1 MPKLSVAHRNIKRR
15 KTVARYKSKRDLLRV
30 AVKNPNLSE
39 EEKMEARIQLQK
51 QPRNASPVRVR
62 NRCKLC
68 ERPRAYNRLTGLCRL
83 HMRLTTIN
91 GFVTGMRKASW

>member
-15 KTVARYKSKRDLLRV
+15 KTVARFKSKRDLLRV
-30 AVKNPNLSE
+30 AIINPNLTE
-39 EEKMEARIQLQK
+39 EERNEARIQLQK
-51 QPRNASPVRVR
+51 QPRDASPVRVR

-83 HMRLTTIN
+83 HMRLMTIN
-91 GFVTGMRKASW
+91 GFVTGMGKASW